1 MADSQFPSDI
11 SSENL
16 ENNKLEGSVAKNKKY
31 KVLLGILAV
40 IIVIVIFIIG
50 FLKVTGNWQV
60 VSTLLMRRQNVEPEI
75 LMVVNDFMLEM
86 KEKNAEAAFAL
97 WSTCDRGQ
105 IGLADLEQFLDGSS
119 YSTFEDYKNLY
130 FIDIVTLGRLNPSPG
145 DPQTPI
151 IEAAGH
157 LIYEDDISGT
167 FIAAFVEDDNGEWKL
182 CSFHANLPPEM
193 INNQ

>member
-1 MADSQFPSDI
+1 MGDSQFSSDI
-11 SSENL
+11 SLEKSEH
-16 ENNKLEGSVAKNKKY
+16 NKIEGSASKKNIF

-40 IIVIVIFIIG
+40 IIAIAILIVG
-50 FLKVTGNWQV
+50 LLKATGNWQV
-60 VSTLLMRRQNVEPEI
+60 VTTLLLSRQNVEPEI
-75 LMVVNDFMLEM
+75 LMVLNDFMLEM
-86 KEKNAEAAFAL
+86 KDKNAEAAFAL

-105 IGLADLEQFLDGSS
+105 IRLADLEQFLDGSS
-119 YSTFEDYKNLY
+119 YSTFEYYKNLY
-130 FIDIVTLGRLNPSPG
+130 FIDIVSLGRLNPSPD

-193 INNQ
+193 KNNQ